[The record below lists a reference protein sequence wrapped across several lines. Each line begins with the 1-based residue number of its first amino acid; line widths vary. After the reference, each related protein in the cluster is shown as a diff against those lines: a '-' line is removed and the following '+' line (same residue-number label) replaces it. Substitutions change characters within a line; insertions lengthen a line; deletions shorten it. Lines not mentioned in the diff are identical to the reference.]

1 MNKREIIKRLCLVE
15 LVVPVVSAVVAVLG
29 KLQD

>member
-1 MNKREIIKRLCLVE
+1 MNEREIIKRLCQVALV
-15 LVVPVVSAVVAVLG
+15 LPVVSAVVAGLG